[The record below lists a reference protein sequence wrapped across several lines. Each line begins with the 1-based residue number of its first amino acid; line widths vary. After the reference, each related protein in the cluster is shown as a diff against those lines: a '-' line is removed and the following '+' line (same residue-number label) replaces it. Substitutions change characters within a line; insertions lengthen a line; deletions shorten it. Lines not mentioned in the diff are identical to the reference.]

1 MRTLVT
7 EDKRYT
13 GVVGIWEVGCG
24 AASVKLKGGVFNGAG
39 DAVDCPRDVEP
50 TARKTASAKE
60 DEGAVSFMI
69 V

>member
-7 EDKRYT
+7 KDKRYT
-13 GVVGIWEVGCG
+13 GVVGIWEVKFR

-50 TARKTASAKE
+50 TAKE
-60 DEGAVSFMI
+60 DREREGG
-69 V
+69 